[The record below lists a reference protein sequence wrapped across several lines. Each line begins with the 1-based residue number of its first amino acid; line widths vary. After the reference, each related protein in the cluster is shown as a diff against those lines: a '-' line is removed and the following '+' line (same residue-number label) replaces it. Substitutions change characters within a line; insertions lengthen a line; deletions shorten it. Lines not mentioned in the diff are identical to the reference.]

1 MDSSLVRKMEK
12 ARNYAEQR
20 ERVTFL
26 QFKALFRGDHGVH
39 EVSYEVGSWQCT
51 CNYFR
56 GRATCSHV
64 MAMGLVLKGMV
75 SSDVASYKHAEG

>member
-39 EVSYEVGSWQCT
+39 EVSYEAGCWGCT
-51 CNYFR
+51 CNYFQ
-56 GRATCSHV
+56 GRDTCSHV
-64 MAMGLVLKGMV
+64 MAMELMLKGMV
-75 SSDVASYKHAEG
+75 SSEAVAR